1 MKISIILT
9 SILSVLL
16 ASMAYA
22 LTDDKVGEYSLKS
35 SGSHE
40 SSTGA
45 PGERTCAQSGCH
57 EMSEIISDDTTNTLI
72 FSDNDAFYDNAM
84 EGIRLRV
91 RKEGNVKFGFQIV
104 CLDSLNKNVGSWV
117 LLNKERVQTQGAD
130 VSIPGVL
137 GRKYVTHTYKGN
149 LAQTPGEIYWDFSWL
164 PPSNGYKG
172 KVTFYV
178 MSNCANNDN
187 TNGGD
192 MFYASKHTLNHIS
205 SMTSV
210 DENETFIPIRIGEYS
225 WRLPFISTDEISRI
239 VAIDIKGRAFEV
251 EWTSS
256 GHGIE
261 IVLPEH
267 SAAKGFMTIITELT
281 NGSTLKSHIMLRN

>member
-1 MKISIILT
+1 MKSTLLLTLILCSTFVSIAFAV
-9 SILSVLL
+9 S
-16 ASMAYA
+16 
-22 LTDDKVGEYSLKS
+22 DDTYSEKLLKS

-57 EMSEIISDDTTNTLI
+57 EMSEIINDDTTNTMI
-72 FSDNDAFYDNAM
+72 FSDNDAVYDNAM

-91 RKEGNVKFGFQIV
+91 RKEGKVKFGFQIV
-104 CLDSLNKNVGSWV
+104 CLDSLNKNAGSWV

-130 VSIPGVL
+130 FSIVSAA
-137 GRKYVTHTYKGN
+137 GRTYVTHTYKGN
-149 LAQTPGEIYWDFSWL
+149 LAQSPGEIYWDFAWL

-192 MFYASKHTLNHIS
+192 IFYASKHSLQHAS
-205 SMTSV
+205 MMTSV
-210 DENETFIPIRIGEYS
+210 EEEGNSPLKIGENT
-225 WRLPFISTDEISRI
+225 WLIPMRLTRK
-239 VAIDIKGRAFEV
+239 VNRVTCIDIKGRIHDIDWNNQGDQGLEL
-251 EWTSS
+251 S
-256 GHGIE
+256 
-261 IVLPEH
+261 LPTH
-267 SAAKGFMTIITELT
+267 SNAKGFMTIVIEFDGGLP
-281 NGSTLKSHIMLRN
+281 LKKHLIL

>member
-1 MKISIILT
+1 MKSTLLLTLILCSTFVSIAFAV
-9 SILSVLL
+9 S
-16 ASMAYA
+16 
-22 LTDDKVGEYSLKS
+22 DDTYSEKLLKS

-57 EMSEIISDDTTNTLI
+57 EMSEIINDDTTNTMI
-72 FSDNDAFYDNAM
+72 FSDNDAVYDNAM

-91 RKEGNVKFGFQIV
+91 RKEGKVKFGFQIV
-104 CLDSLNKNVGSWV
+104 CLDSLNKNAGSWV

-130 VSIPGVL
+130 FSIVSAA

-149 LAQTPGEIYWDFSWL
+149 LAQSPGEIYWDFAWL

-192 MFYASKHTLNHIS
+192 IFYASKHSLQHAS
-205 SMTSV
+205 MMTSV
-210 DENETFIPIRIGEYS
+210 EEEGNLPLKIGENT
-225 WRLPFISTDEISRI
+225 WLIPMHLTRKVNRVTC
-239 VAIDIKGRAFEV
+239 IDIKGRIHDIDWNNQGDKGLEL
-251 EWTSS
+251 S
-256 GHGIE
+256 
-261 IVLPEH
+261 LPTH
-267 SAAKGFMTIITELT
+267 SNAKGFMTIVIEFDGGLP
-281 NGSTLKSHIMLRN
+281 LKKHLIL